1 MVSNVVK
8 DPTDF
13 HCMNNL
19 LLVLT
24 KTETII
30 KKAEITIM
38 QNYTYTK
45 NIALTTTKKKLSTKT
60 YIFYKSKKI

>member
-30 KKAEITIM
+30 KKSEITIM
-38 QNYTYTK
+38 QNYNLI

>member
-30 KKAEITIM
+30 KKSRN
-38 QNYTYTK
+38 NYYAK
-45 NIALTTTKKKLSTKT
+45 LYLQKKYCLDN
-60 YIFYKSKKI
+60 YQKKVKY